1 MAKRNEVDFF
11 KLSAEEQAREIE
23 RQTKKLIARLPD
35 LKKNLKMYGEVSD
48 ELYNLTEEEVST
60 IGTTYAKAVRGGEI
74 STPSS
79 KRAYQKF
86 INDMRKYTRRSIGDI
101 AQEVA
106 EKRFDDWWKTIK
118 DNASTEELEY
128 CNYLVMQMDDKM
140 KRGFT
145 MSRYFLE
152 NANWNSEDTFVKSV
166 SDGDISMMTL
176 ELELY
181 LEKNHPEVNTR
192 NIYNKEIATDG
203 LNVTRQG
210 VLKKKSRKKG

>member
-11 KLSAEEQAREIE
+11 KLSVEEQAREIE
-23 RQTKKLIARLPD
+23 RQTKKLVARLPD

-48 ELYNLTEEEVST
+48 ELYNLTEDEVST

-86 INDMRKYTRRSIGDI
+86 INDMRKYTRRSIGEI
-101 AQEVA
+101 ANEVA
-106 EKRFDDWWKTIK
+106 EQRFNDWWQTIK
-118 DNASTEELEY
+118 DHSSTEELEY

-145 MSRYFLE
+145 TSRYFLE
-152 NANWNSEDTFVKSV
+152 NQNWNSQESFVKSV
-166 SDGDISMMTL
+166 TDGDISMMTL

-192 NIYNKEIATDG
+192 SIYNKEVATDG
-203 LNVTRQG
+203 LMKTRQG
-210 VLKKKSRKKG
+210 TLKKKTRKKG